1 MIEFGEK
8 LKNLREAKGITQ
20 QTLADQ
26 LYVTRQAVSRWEC
39 GARYPDLL
47 TAKRIAQ
54 ALDTTIDELVSGE
67 ECRRDVEKEQVLRTA
82 KTARLQI
89 ALYAIGMMPFFLMCL
104 FSVKSLFPAETLRGT
119 PAGTVTVWSFVPI
132 IEYVC
137 KWAVM
142 TIGLI
147 FAVRGNLRPV
157 RVGVLMSI
165 PFLAEAFGLGA
176 TNLREIARGNL
187 TVGFFWPEV
196 LWRIAAAG
204 CVLCFFGGVCCKKRL
219 GDRLLVLGILAASA
233 VKLGILLLACRRMLQ
248 FATELGYVV
257 RSVRLAGEAV
267 IVVLLL
273 FQTFVL
279 YQKRREAYNGSGCT

>member
-1 MIEFGEK
+1 M
-8 LKNLREAKGITQ
+8 
-20 QTLADQ
+20 
-26 LYVTRQAVSRWEC
+26 
-39 GARYPDLL
+39 

-67 ECRRDVEKEQVLRTA
+67 ECRRDVEKEQVLRSARTA
-82 KTARLQI
+82 LLQI

-104 FSVKSLFPAETLRGT
+104 FSVKSLFPAETLQGT
-119 PAGTVTVWSFVPI
+119 PAGIVTVWSFVPI
-132 IEYVC
+132 VEYVC

-142 TIGLI
+142 TIGLV
-147 FAVRGNLRPV
+147 FAVRGNLKPV

-165 PFLAEAFGLGA
+165 PFLVEAFGLSA
-176 TNLREIARGNL
+176 ANLHEIAKGNL

-204 CVLCFFGGVCCKKRL
+204 CVLCFFGGVFCKKRL

-233 VKLGILLLACRRMLQ
+233 VKLGILLLACSRMLQ
-248 FATELGYVV
+248 YNTELGYVV

-279 YQKRREAYNGSGCT
+279 FQKRREVHTGSGCT

>member
-8 LKNLREAKGITQ
+8 LKSLREGRGITQ

-54 ALDTTIDELVSGE
+54 ALNTTIDELVSGE

-104 FSVKSLFPAETLRGT
+104 FGVKSLFPEETLRGT

-132 IEYVC
+132 MEYVC

-142 TIGLI
+142 TIGLL
-147 FAVRGNLRPV
+147 FAVRGNLKPV

-165 PFLAEAFGLGA
+165 PFLAEALGLSA
-176 TNLREIARGNL
+176 TNLREIAGGNL

-196 LWRIAAAG
+196 FWRIAAAG
-204 CVLCFFGGVCCKKRL
+204 CVLCFFGGVFCKKRL

-248 FATELGYVV
+248 YNTELGYVV
-257 RSVRLAGEAV
+257 RSVRLVGEAV
-267 IVVLLL
+267 ILVLLL

>member
-8 LKNLREAKGITQ
+8 LKSLRESKGITQ

-82 KTARLQI
+82 RTARLQI

-104 FSVKSLFPAETLRGT
+104 FGIKSLFPAETLRGT
-119 PAGTVTVWSFVPI
+119 PAGTVTVRSFVPI
-132 IEYVC
+132 AEYVC
-137 KWAVM
+137 KWVVM
-142 TIGLI
+142 TTGLV
-147 FAVRGNLRPV
+147 FAVRGNLKPV

-165 PFLAEAFGLGA
+165 PFLAEAFGLSA
-176 TNLREIARGNL
+176 ANLREIAGGNL
-187 TVGFFWPEV
+187 TAGFFWPEV
-196 LWRIAAAG
+196 LWRIAATD

-219 GDRLLVLGILAASA
+219 RDRLLVLGILAASA
-233 VKLGILLLACRRMLQ
+233 VKLGTLLLACRRMLQ
-248 FATELGYVV
+248 YHTELGYVV
-257 RSVRLAGEAV
+257 RSVHLVGETV
-267 IVVLLL
+267 IVLLLL

-279 YQKRREAYNGSGCT
+279 YQKRREAYHGLK